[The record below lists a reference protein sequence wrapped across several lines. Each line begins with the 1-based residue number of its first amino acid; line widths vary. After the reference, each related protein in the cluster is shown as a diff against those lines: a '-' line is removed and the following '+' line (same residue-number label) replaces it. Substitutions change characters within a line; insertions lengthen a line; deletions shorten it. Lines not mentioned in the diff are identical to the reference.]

1 MELDPDLYEV
11 PADTGHFQH
20 TEKRSR
26 FIGIAKHTPT
36 PTEALSFVEKCRAQY
51 HDATHHCF
59 AWLIGDHE
67 RFSDA
72 GEPAG
77 TAGRPIIDAI
87 RSSGLGQAG
96 VVVIRYFGG
105 VKPGPGGLRRAYG
118 ETARGALVDA
128 GTESRYRVHHLVVT
142 FDHADTSQ
150 VHHVASRHGARS
162 LGSEYGDRAQLKYEL
177 RTSRVDAFSAD
188 ITEATHGRAAV
199 APCSMNEE

>member
-1 MELDPDLYEV
+1 VELDPDLYEV

-105 VKPGPGGLRRAYG
+105 VKLGPGGLRRAYG